1 MAMQPM
7 RSGGNMFGRG
17 GPLST
22 ATAAAKLAI
31 AVIAASVIAA
41 LVPGL
46 QQWLGLVPGLATGT
60 LGNAIPALW
69 QPLTYIPLAFEPF
82 GVLIGALIVWSIGG
96 SLEQSWGRRRF
107 LSFTLGATAV
117 SGLLTAILALLW
129 PSLRGAL
136 FGGAT
141 VMVTAVWLAYGWS
154 FGAQKLQMMFV
165 GAVSGNAFAIFG
177 ILLVGIKAA
186 FARSLVPVMPELFA
200 ILCAYVYVKVG
211 SPRVLVLKARQ
222 WQLQRELKSRSKH
235 LRVISDDRNTD
246 KGSDRFIH

>member
-7 RSGGNMFGRG
+7 RSGGGNMFGRG

-46 QQWLGLVPGLATGT
+46 QAWLGLSPGLVIGSF
-60 LGNAIPALW
+60 ALW
-69 QPLTYIPLAFEPF
+69 QPLTYVPLAFEPF

-107 LSFTLGATAV
+107 LSFTIGATAL
-117 SGLLTAILALLW
+117 SGLLTAILALVWPGLASW
-129 PSLRGAL
+129 PSA

-186 FARSLVPVMPELFA
+186 FARSLIPVMPELFA